1 MTIVIQDWRQI
12 GQGHNNKKTLMPWL
26 SLGHLFCAWQT
37 PNLLVGQ
44 HLLVIVEKLQ
54 FSFNMISS
62 HLRSSTLLALPVA
75 FLKIACL
82 HESFTAYENFYRL
95 SKNALSSELLSTF
108 SPSEVSGIRN
118 STIKHISTYTLAHLS
133 IITYMGDHFLLIFCP

>member
-12 GQGHNNKKTLMPWL
+12 GQGHNNNKTLMPWL

-37 PNLLVGQ
+37 PNHLVGQ

-54 FSFNMISS
+54 FSFSMISS
-62 HLRSSTLLALPVA
+62 LLRSSTLLDLPVA

-95 SKNALSSELLSTF
+95 SKNALSSESCFPLSLHQKYQK
-108 SPSEVSGIRN
+108 SETQQSNIYPL
-118 STIKHISTYTLAHLS
+118 IHWLTY
-133 IITYMGDHFLLIFCP
+133 P